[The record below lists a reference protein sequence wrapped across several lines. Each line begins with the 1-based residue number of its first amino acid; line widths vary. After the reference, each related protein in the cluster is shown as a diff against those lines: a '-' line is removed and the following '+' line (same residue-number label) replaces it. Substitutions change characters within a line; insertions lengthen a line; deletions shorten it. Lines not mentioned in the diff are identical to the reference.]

1 MSELHKPEW
10 YGEYAVI
17 KNKYNDYVQVE
28 YKCNGT
34 GLSLIHIC
42 DMGYEDLLEKANAA
56 TTNFRLMC
64 CSIFFAVPGFT
75 IFYIDSSRFRI
86 VYDLLLQLGIGV
98 HS

>member
-1 MSELHKPEW
+1 MEFFHIISDLFIRRIGFPLLFQKISIFFTESFNRRELFDSQLVKM
-10 YGEYAVI
+10 I
-17 KNKYNDYVQVE
+17 LCRLMQQ
-28 YKCNGT
+28 
-34 GLSLIHIC
+34 
-42 DMGYEDLLEKANAA
+42 
-56 TTNFRLMC
+56 NFRLMC